1 LAVIVNLN
9 RVRKQKQREE
19 QKREAAI
26 NCAASGRSKEVRRLQ
41 ETQQQRQERDL
52 DNKRLD

>member
-19 QKREAAI
+19 QKRDAAI
-26 NCAASGRSKEVRRLQ
+26 NRAASGRSKEVRRLQ
-41 ETQQQRQERDL
+41 EAQQQRQERDL